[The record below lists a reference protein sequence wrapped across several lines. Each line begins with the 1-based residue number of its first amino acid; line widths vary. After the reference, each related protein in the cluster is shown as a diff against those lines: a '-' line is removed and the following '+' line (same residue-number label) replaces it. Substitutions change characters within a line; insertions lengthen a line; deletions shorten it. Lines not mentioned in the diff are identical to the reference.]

1 MTPFHHVIAMM
12 VVLAG
17 VFLSGCA
24 NRIDTVRAV
33 IQAPDPD
40 TELLR
45 VGDSIVDGGTLRV
58 RLRYTSELRQYDV
71 TQIYET
77 PWRPVDEL
85 YEVPVGLVTIVPSF
99 LWWGVST
106 VLGFD
111 PSISR
116 GPLNWSAAG
125 LNPFYPVKNGMFAE
139 RYRIREQPGSRRLQR
154 QSPSMPYDAV
164 VAAEEGRAYVRFGN
178 ARTGTWKQVNVGE
191 ELQMRINM
199 LEALEHL
206 TPAVVRSGTADEF
219 WIQVAVRPGR
229 DWDVLRKELEVR
241 LYKVDVDKLVEARP
255 HVLALLEARG
265 NPDATAERDAALA
278 SLEELGFGREATQLV
293 RPAR

>member
-1 MTPFHHVIAMM
+1 MTNFRLLFPGLVL
-12 VVLAG
+12 LAG
-17 VFLSGCA
+17 FFLAGCA
-24 NRIDTVRAV
+24 NRIDTVRTV

-40 TELLR
+40 TEMLR
-45 VGDSIVDGGTLRV
+45 VDDSNVDGATLRV
-58 RLRYTSELRQYDV
+58 RLRYTSELRDYDV

-77 PWRPVDEL
+77 PWRAKDEL

-99 LWWGVST
+99 LWWGIST
-106 VLGFD
+106 VVGFD

-154 QSPSMPYDAV
+154 QSRGMPYDAV
-164 VAAEEGRAYVRFGN
+164 VAAEDGRAYVRFGN
-178 ARTGTWKQVNVGE
+178 ARTGTWKQINVGE

-199 LEALEHL
+199 LEAVEHL
-206 TPAVVRSGTADEF
+206 TPAVIRSGTADEF

-229 DWDVLRKELEVR
+229 DWDVLRKELDVR
-241 LYKVDVDKLVEARP
+241 LYKADVEQLTAARP
-255 HVLALLEARG
+255 HVMALLAAHG
-265 NPDATAERDAALA
+265 NPDATAERDAALTA
-278 SLEELGFGREATQLV
+278 LEEMGFGREATQLI
-293 RPAR
+293 RSGR